1 MTRNRMVAGKSQE
14 RIQRMCESSAAGGGG
29 CKDTLVTR
37 GESGR
42 TKEFLHQNLFFRG
55 SVIKTGKAS
64 CPPGTLPGLSAQVW
78 ESEPRGLQGELEQG

>member
-42 TKEFLHQNLFFRG
+42 TKEFLHQNLFFG
-55 SVIKTGKAS
+55 D
-64 CPPGTLPGLSAQVW
+64 Q
-78 ESEPRGLQGELEQG
+78 